1 MPWLATLLSQAPTA
15 DQIEL
20 LTQQIEFLQ
29 DANSR
34 MATSFSQFV
43 TLINAVVVVVGVFL
57 GILGFR
63 TRQEIKQSLDEM
75 VRAEVNKQI
84 ASTVQAQVEDLDRI
98 VRREALVGQTQV
110 DYLLPTATANDL
122 TAEYQLLKARG
133 FQMAW
138 LPYDPDRRLA
148 ASHVLVLDLINPNLS
163 EERQEALITEV
174 GRKISHLSPQPP
186 VLVIYVRG
194 RRQAVD
200 AFPKE
205 MVYIPANSRGTMI
218 GAVTDAATLMSIQ
231 GTKESV
237 TGLMLII
244 ELKPAL
250 NIKPPSGFW
259 KRYAMEGTYNRWSSL
274 LYAPLS

>member
-1 MPWLATLLSQAPTA
+1 MSWLASLLSQAPTA

-34 MATSFSQFV
+34 MANSFGQFV
-43 TLINAVVVVVGVFL
+43 TLVNVAITVLVAVI
-57 GILGFR
+57 GILGFS
-63 TRQEIKQSLDEM
+63 TRKEIKQSLDDM
-75 VRAEVNKQI
+75 VRAEVSKQL
-84 ASTVQAQVEDLDRI
+84 ANTVQAQVEDLDRI

-163 EERQEALITEV
+163 EERQEAFITEV
-174 GRKISHLSPQPP
+174 GRKISHLSSQTP

-205 MVYIPANSRGTMI
+205 MVYIPANSRGTLI
-218 GAVTDAATLMSIQ
+218 GAVTDAAQ
-231 GTKESV
+231 V
-237 TGLMLII
+237 AYA
-244 ELKPAL
+244 LKNQSA
-250 NIKPPSGFW
+250 
-259 KRYAMEGTYNRWSSL
+259 
-274 LYAPLS
+274 

>member
-1 MPWLATLLSQAPTA
+1 MFWPVSLLSQAPTA

-205 MVYIPANSRGTMI
+205 MVYIPANGRGTLI
-218 GAVTDAATLMSIQ
+218 GAVTDAAQ
-231 GTKESV
+231 V
-237 TGLMLII
+237 AY
-244 ELKPAL
+244 AL
-250 NIKPPSGFW
+250 RQPKG
-259 KRYAMEGTYNRWSSL
+259 
-274 LYAPLS
+274 

>member
-205 MVYIPANSRGTMI
+205 MVYIPANSRGTLI
-218 GAVTDAATLMSIQ
+218 GAVTDAAQ
-231 GTKESV
+231 V
-237 TGLMLII
+237 AY
-244 ELKPAL
+244 AL
-250 NIKPPSGFW
+250 RQPRG
-259 KRYAMEGTYNRWSSL
+259 
-274 LYAPLS
+274 